1 MELKRIIKGS
11 VMQLVRRP
19 IYWVAIF
26 FIPIFSM
33 LFLSDMMHSG
43 LPIKIPAGVIDSDNS
58 KMSHSITQNLEGMQM
73 VSIVN
78 KYDNF
83 TQARQNVQSGEIFG
97 FFMIPKDFQKDIIAG
112 HSPVISFYTN
122 MTYYV
127 PASLLYKAFETTA
140 IYAKAGIAIQLL
152 ENIGATEHTITP
164 LIQPVNII
172 VRGLNN
178 PQTNYAIYLC
188 NSFIPA
194 IIQLMIFLVTSFS
207 LCQEIKYGTS
217 RELMHQANNSILI
230 AVFSRLLPQTIIWW
244 AIILFMESWLFGW
257 CGYPMNGSWWWLTL
271 SELMFVVA
279 AQGFALFFTALT
291 SNLRMALSACAL
303 IGVLTFSVAA
313 FSLPYESMYGAIGIF
328 SWLLPARYNFLIYI
342 DQALNG
348 IDIYYS
354 RFYFIAYIIFML
366 SPLTML
372 WKLKKAF
379 NNPIYI
385 P

>member
-1 MELKRIIKGS
+1 MGLKTIISGS
-11 VMQLVRRP
+11 IMQLVRRP

-26 FIPIFSM
+26 VIPIFSM
-33 LFLSDMMHSG
+33 LFLSDMMHNG
-43 LPIKIPAGVIDSDNS
+43 LPIRIPAGIIDSDNS
-58 KMSHSITQNLEGMQM
+58 KMSHSTIQNLEGMQL
-73 VSIVN
+73 VNIVN
-78 KYDNF
+78 KYDSF
-83 TQARQNVQSGEIFG
+83 TQARRKVQSGEIFG
-97 FFMIPKDFQKDIIAG
+97 FFMIPEDFQKDIIAG
-112 HSPVISFYTN
+112 RNPVISFYTN

-140 IYAKAGIAIQLL
+140 IYTKAGTAMQLL
-152 ENIGATEHTITP
+152 ENIGATESMITP
-164 LIQPVNII
+164 LIQPVNIL

-178 PQTNYAIYLC
+178 PQTNYAVYLC

-217 RELMHQANNSILI
+217 GELMREANGSILI
-230 AVFSRLLPQTIIWW
+230 AVFGRLLPQTIIWW
-244 AIILFMESWLFGW
+244 VILFMESWLFGW
-257 CGYPMNGSWWWLTL
+257 CDYPMNGSWWWLTL

-279 AQGFALFFTALT
+279 AQGFALFFTALM

-303 IGVLTFSVAA
+303 IGVLTFSIAA
-313 FSLPYESMYGAIGIF
+313 FSMPYESMYGAIGIF

-354 RFYFIAYIIFML
+354 RFYFTAYIIFML

-379 NNPIYI
+379 NNPVYI

>member
-1 MELKRIIKGS
+1 
-11 VMQLVRRP
+11 MQLVRRP

-26 FIPIFSM
+26 FIPLFSM
-33 LFLSDMMHSG
+33 LFLSDMMHNG
-43 LPIKIPAGVIDSDNS
+43 LPVKIPAGIVDSDNS
-58 KMSHSITQNLEGMQM
+58 NMSHSITQNLEGMQM
-73 VSIVN
+73 ASVVN
-78 KYDNF
+78 RYDNF
-83 TQARQNVQSGEIFG
+83 LQARQKVQSGEIFG
-97 FFMIPKDFQKDIIAG
+97 FFMIPENFQEDLIAG
-112 HSPVISFYTN
+112 RSPVISFYTN

-127 PASLLYKAFETTA
+127 PASLLYKTFKTTA
-140 IYAKAGIAIQLL
+140 VFTKAGIAMKML
-152 ENIGATEHTITP
+152 ESTGATETMIAP

-217 RELMHQANNSILI
+217 RELMRQANGSII
-230 AVFSRLLPQTIIWW
+230 TAVFGRLLPQTIIWW
-244 AIILFMESWLFGW
+244 VIILFMESWLFRW

-279 AQGFALFFTALT
+279 AQGFALFFTAMM

-328 SWLLPARYNFLIYI
+328 SWILPARYNFLIYI

-379 NNPIYI
+379 NNPVNI